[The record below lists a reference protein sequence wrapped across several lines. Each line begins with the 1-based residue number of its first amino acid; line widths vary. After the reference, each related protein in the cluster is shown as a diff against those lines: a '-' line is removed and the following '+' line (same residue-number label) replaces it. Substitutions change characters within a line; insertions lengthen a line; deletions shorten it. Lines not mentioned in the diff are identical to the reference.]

1 MMLAETDFWR
11 LLGDYERLT
20 KNESAALLAG
30 AFEELAAIQNL
41 KDPVLESMRIF
52 AQAAGLDRRNTE
64 LARRVD
70 QLLIQAERNQK
81 LIDTMLAR
89 AHVERQNLDAAR
101 QRLRGF
107 GTAYR
112 PEASQAAFSAH
123 G

>member
-1 MMLAETDFWR
+1 MLAELDFWR
-11 LLGDYERLT
+11 LLEDYERLT

-30 AFEELAAIQNL
+30 AFDDLAVIQDL
-41 KDPVLESMRIF
+41 KDPVLETMRTF
-52 AQAAGLDRRNTE
+52 AMAAGLDRRNSE

-70 QLLIQAERNQK
+70 QLLLHAERNKK
-81 LIDTMLAR
+81 LIETMLTR

-101 QRLRGF
+101 QRLRGL

-112 PEASQAAFSAH
+112 PENAPTAFSAH

>member
-1 MMLAETDFWR
+1 MLEELDFWR

-30 AFEELAAIQNL
+30 AFDDLAVIQDL
-41 KDPVLESMRIF
+41 KDPVLETMRTF
-52 AQAAGLDRRNTE
+52 AQAAGLDRRNSE

-70 QLLIQAERNQK
+70 QLLVHAERNK
-81 LIDTMLAR
+81 RLIETMLTR
-89 AHVERQNLDAAR
+89 AHVERQNLDSAR
-101 QRLRGF
+101 QRLRGL

-112 PEASQAAFSAH
+112 PDHAQAAFSAH